1 MSIWNKKRNNEQ
13 IHNLA
18 KCLNIAM
25 NALYKIMDDQLK
37 KENQDQSLISLVGK
51 TIAEVEKY
59 GQHNITNGDNNE

>member
-1 MSIWNKKRNNEQ
+1 MSIWNKKRNDEQ

-18 KCLNIAM
+18 KCLDITM

-59 GQHNITNGDNNE
+59 WQHNITNGDNNE